1 MFDFSELKDGT
12 VHEKMYLMYRNKKNT
27 LCLIHYNF

>member
-12 VHEKMYLMYRNKKNT
+12 VHEKMYLMFRNKKYFVPDS
-27 LCLIHYNF
+27 L